1 MLHTETVDLRQ
12 FPARD
17 VALDAFARDR
27 FDRVIAFAKPFADQG
42 DAQMQYM
49 LGVAYALAL
58 PQTLRS
64 GQDSARYIQRA
75 AENGNPYAQWSM
87 GSPAHCRALNSCDN
101 ADDWQNQARAGWA
114 ALARQGNAQ
123 AMYFDALVGESW
135 INYVPWFSRQNQ
147 LAKLEKAAEAGS
159 KSAIAEWM
167 LRHREAFKNEGG
179 AALVNKAIAFL
190 TPLAEK
196 NNDEAMKWLAQT
208 YHYYV
213 TPPQIDKSIA
223 LWKKMEERGG
233 VNLGYFLFPVYLEMK
248 KYKESY
254 IYIYSVEYK
263 KNERFP
269 HYKSLEEN
277 HPDIF
282 TPEVIKALRAQAME
296 RVKQIVAYTNGA
308 GYQLR
313 HENDVNYFPA
323 GWGM

>member
-1 MLHTETVDLRQ
+1 MRRSCLGYAALLGLLGGLSLPLYAAAPAADSDDPALHTETVDLRQ
-12 FPARD
+12 LPARD

-101 ADDWQNQARAGWA
+101 ADDWQSQARAGWE

-167 LRHREAFKNEGG
+167 LRHREAFKKEGG
-179 AALVNKAIAFL
+179 AVLVNKAIAFL

-213 TPPQIDKSIA
+213 TPPRLTNPLPSGKK
-223 LWKKMEERGG
+223 WKNGG
-233 VNLGYFLFPVYLEMK
+233 GGEF
-248 KYKESY
+248 
-254 IYIYSVEYK
+254 
-263 KNERFP
+263 
-269 HYKSLEEN
+269 
-277 HPDIF
+277 
-282 TPEVIKALRAQAME
+282 
-296 RVKQIVAYTNGA
+296 G
-308 GYQLR
+308 
-313 HENDVNYFPA
+313 
-323 GWGM
+323 